1 VSDAPIS
8 GEKRVMTEQNWKV
21 LLVDD
26 DRLSREAMNDW
37 LESEGFEVL
46 AVADGQS
53 AMKHIHD
60 GVAVIVTDLK
70 MPRVDGLELLRR
82 AKELAPH
89 AAVIL
94 ITAYGSAE
102 TAVAALKQGAFDYL
116 TKPVKPDELANK
128 IRQAVA
134 QHAMAVEIASLHA
147 QLNDRYGF
155 ERLIGKSPVM
165 RTIFE
170 KIHLVADAKSTVL
183 IVGET
188 GTGKELVARSLH
200 HNSGRRNKPFIPV
213 NVSAIPETLVE
224 SELFGHEKGAFTGA
238 SERRSGL
245 FQAAHGGTLFIDEIG
260 EMNLGVQSKLL
271 RAIENRSVMPVGS
284 AREIEVDVRL
294 VAATN
299 RTLADEVKK
308 GTFREDLF
316 YRLKVVEINMPPLR
330 ERMEDIP
337 LLIRHFLDEI
347 ARENRRPVRD
357 IAPEALDILLAY
369 NWPGNVRELRNTL
382 EGTIVLS
389 TRERIEVSDLPEQL
403 RQGASAQAI
412 IHRGMT
418 MAQIEKEAIRR
429 ALEESGGRRTEAA
442 KVLDISV
449 RTLQRKIKDYQ
460 LPF

>member
-1 VSDAPIS
+1 
-8 GEKRVMTEQNWKV
+8 MTEQNWKV

-224 SELFGHEKGAFTGA
+224 RELFGHE
-238 SERRSGL
+238 
-245 FQAAHGGTLFIDEIG
+245 
-260 EMNLGVQSKLL
+260 
-271 RAIENRSVMPVGS
+271 
-284 AREIEVDVRL
+284 
-294 VAATN
+294 
-299 RTLADEVKK
+299 
-308 GTFREDLF
+308 
-316 YRLKVVEINMPPLR
+316 
-330 ERMEDIP
+330 
-337 LLIRHFLDEI
+337 
-347 ARENRRPVRD
+347 
-357 IAPEALDILLAY
+357 
-369 NWPGNVRELRNTL
+369 
-382 EGTIVLS
+382 
-389 TRERIEVSDLPEQL
+389 
-403 RQGASAQAI
+403 
-412 IHRGMT
+412 
-418 MAQIEKEAIRR
+418 
-429 ALEESGGRRTEAA
+429 
-442 KVLDISV
+442 
-449 RTLQRKIKDYQ
+449 
-460 LPF
+460 